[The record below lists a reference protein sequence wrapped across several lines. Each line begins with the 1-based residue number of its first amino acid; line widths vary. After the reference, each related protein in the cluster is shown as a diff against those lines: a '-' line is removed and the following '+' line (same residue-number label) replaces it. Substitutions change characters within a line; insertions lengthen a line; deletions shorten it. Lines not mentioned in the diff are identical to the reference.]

1 MDWDEVDTKMAMPI
15 RDHPWESLCAAVFG
29 ALMLLACGPVQ
40 AADVVNDVSGV
51 PVAPTPQA
59 SPIHIW
65 SGPYAGAFVG
75 YNTRNFDQSG
85 GASFGGDGF
94 VGGVYTG
101 YNLQTDKLVYGLE
114 ADIGGSGFTADGFS
128 PATGGAVAGDSNL
141 FGSLRARVG
150 YDVDPFLVFATGG
163 VAAARSELSSN
174 GFSDSK
180 DNVGYTVGGGVEAKI
195 TDDISTRLE
204 YRYSDFGSKT
214 YDLGNTSISSG
225 FDEHSIRAGVAL
237 KF

>member
-1 MDWDEVDTKMAMPI
+1 MA
-15 RDHPWESLCAAVFG
+15 RRLRAYLRASLAAVAFG
-29 ALMLLACGPVQ
+29 VVALGCIGFAQ
-40 AADVVNDVSGV
+40 AADVVTNVTAA
-51 PVAPTPQA
+51 PVAPIGQPA
-59 SPIHIW
+59 PIHIW

-85 GASFGGDGF
+85 GASFDGDGF
-94 VGGVYTG
+94 VGGVYAG

-114 ADIGGSGFTADGFS
+114 ADIGGSGFSADGFS
-128 PATGGAVAGDSNL
+128 PATSGGIAGDSNL

-150 YDVDPFLVFATGG
+150 YDVDPFLLFATGG

-180 DNVGYTVGGGVEAKI
+180 DNVGYTVGGGVEATI

-204 YRYSDFGSKT
+204 YRYSDFGSRT

>member
-1 MDWDEVDTKMAMPI
+1 MAMPSHG
-15 RDHPWESLCAAVFG
+15 RLCERISAVVFG
-29 ALMLLACGPVQ
+29 VMTVFACATVR
-40 AADVVNDVSGV
+40 AADVVNEGLAA
-51 PVAPTPQA
+51 PVAPTTQA
-59 SPIHIW
+59 PAIHIW

-85 GASFGGDGF
+85 GASFDGDGF

-101 YNLQTDKLVYGLE
+101 YNLQTDRLVYGLE
-114 ADIGGSGFTADGFS
+114 ADVGGAGFSADGFA
-128 PATGGAVAGDSNL
+128 PATGAEIEGNSNL

-150 YDVDPFLVFATGG
+150 YDVDPFLIFATGG
-163 VAAARSELSSN
+163 VTAARSELSSN

-180 DNVGYTVGGGVEAKI
+180 DNIGYTIGAGVEAKI

>member
-1 MDWDEVDTKMAMPI
+1 MAGRLRDRFWMGSSALALGMAMFWSGGSA
-15 RDHPWESLCAAVFG
+15 R
-29 ALMLLACGPVQ
+29 
-40 AADVVNDVSGV
+40 AADVVTQAPAP
-51 PVAPTPQA
+51 PVAPLGQPA
-59 SPIHIW
+59 PIHIW

-75 YNTRNFDQSG
+75 YNTRNFDQSR
-85 GASFGGDGF
+85 GAGFDGDGF

-101 YNLQTDKLVYGLE
+101 YNLQTDRLVYGLE
-114 ADIGGSGFTADGFS
+114 ADIGGSGFSANGFS
-128 PATGGAVAGDSNL
+128 PATGASIEGDSNL

-214 YDLGNTSISSG
+214 YDLGTTSVSSG

>member
-1 MDWDEVDTKMAMPI
+1 MAMRL
-15 RDHPWESLCAAVFG
+15 RDHLWESLSAAVFG
-29 ALMLLACGPVQ
+29 AAMFLASGPAQ
-40 AADVVNDVSGV
+40 AADVVSDI
-51 PVAPTPQA
+51 PVAPVAPIDA
-59 SPIHIW
+59 PAPIHIW

-75 YNTRNFDQSG
+75 YNMRNFDQSG
-85 GASFGGDGF
+85 GAKFDGDGF

-101 YNLQTDKLVYGLE
+101 YNLQADKLVYGLE
-114 ADIGGSGFTADGFS
+114 ADIGGAGFTADGFS
-128 PATGGAVAGDSNL
+128 PATGGGIAGDSNL
-141 FGSLRARVG
+141 FGSLRARIG
-150 YDVDPFLVFATGG
+150 YDVDPFLLFATGG
-163 VAAARSELSSN
+163 VAAARSELSAN

-180 DNVGYTVGGGVEAKI
+180 DNVGYTVGAGVEAKI

>member
-1 MDWDEVDTKMAMPI
+1 MAMRL
-15 RDHPWESLCAAVFG
+15 RDQLSGSLAAAAFG
-29 ALMLLACGPVQ
+29 VLLLLACDPVL
-40 AADVVNDVSGV
+40 AADVVNDVPTA

-75 YNTRNFDQSG
+75 YNTRNFEQSG
-85 GASFGGDGF
+85 GASFNGDGF

-128 PATGGAVAGDSNL
+128 PATGGGIAGDTNL
-141 FGSLRARVG
+141 FGSLRARIG
-150 YDVDPFLVFATGG
+150 YDVDPFLLFATGG
-163 VAAARSELSSN
+163 VAAARSELSAN

-180 DNVGYTVGGGVEAKI
+180 DNAGYTVGAGVEAKI

-204 YRYSDFGSKT
+204 YRYSDFGSKS